1 MEQINNPALSRNI
14 ESTFTSLRK
23 LELNPVLNP
32 DNTISFD
39 FESEHFYIKFKDSEV
54 EIWDFEWL
62 VVDKGGEEVDVFL
75 EAVRYTNGKR
85 LPTITMSYPD
95 ENGRMTI
102 STVYRFINYYTE
114 GYPNILLGILNS
126 FFEIKSLL
134 SLVYADIISRKEL
147 GKYSDW
153 ELPKIGFEKGSNLQ
167 LNLSF
172 YLAKIKTEEISVT
185 EEASSEREMH
195 ESESGNEEPVIS
207 EELIQK
213 YSPERDIK
221 GAIKHWLDYLVKLGC
236 QPVDMSDRSMIMLHY
251 LGHIFSIYFEDD
263 KVTIRHHNT
272 FHFKRKDVR
281 EYYSF
286 QKAVMRPVTTPGP
299 KYIVFDPDENG
310 LSSVDALYFLFS
322 DFDFEEKNEFK
333 NLKALKEIM
342 DSFIRAHNNLLFN
355 AHHIHEHLLA
365 KNHMN

>member
-1 MEQINNPALSRNI
+1 MEQINNPELSRNLD
-14 ESTFTSLRK
+14 STFTSLRK
-23 LELNPVLNP
+23 LELNPVINP

-39 FESEHFYIKFKDSEV
+39 FESEHFYIKFNNSEV

-62 VVDKGGEEVDVFL
+62 LVDKDGEEIDAFL
-75 EAVRYTNGKR
+75 EAIRYTNGKR

-102 STVYRFINYYTE
+102 STVYRFINDYSE
-114 GYPNILLGILNS
+114 DYPGILLSILYS
-126 FFEIKSLL
+126 FFDIKSLL

-172 YLAKIKTEEISVT
+172 YLAKIKREESNIT
-185 EEASSEREMH
+185 DEASAETEMH
-195 ESESGNEEPVIS
+195 ESESDNEEPVIS
-207 EELIQK
+207 EESVISEEQIQK
-213 YSPERDIK
+213 YSPKRDIK
-221 GAIKHWLDYLVKLGC
+221 VAIKHWLDYLVKLGC

-251 LGHIFSIYFEDD
+251 MGQIFSIYFEEDI
-263 KVTIRHHNT
+263 VTIRHHNT
-272 FHFKRKDVR
+272 FHFKGKDVI
-281 EYYSF
+281 EYYCF

-322 DFDFEEKNEFK
+322 DFDFDEKNEFK
-333 NLKALKEIM
+333 NLKL
-342 DSFIRAHNNLLFN
+342 
-355 AHHIHEHLLA
+355 
-365 KNHMN
+365 